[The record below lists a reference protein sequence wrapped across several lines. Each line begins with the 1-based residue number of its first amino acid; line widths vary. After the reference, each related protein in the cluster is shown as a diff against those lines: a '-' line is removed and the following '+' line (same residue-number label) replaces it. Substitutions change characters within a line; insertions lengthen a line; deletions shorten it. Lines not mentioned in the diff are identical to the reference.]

1 MTVQVALLVIAS
13 ITLLLAL
20 LGWAYQLGRSDAR
33 TSRNE
38 QDIARLQQ
46 QRDEDEKDLKAELRG
61 SFDKVYKKIDDLP
74 CHNPG
79 WRKDKC

>member
-1 MTVQVALLVIAS
+1 MNITDVGVA
-13 ITLLLAL
+13 ITLILAI

-38 QDIARLQQ
+38 QDIAKLQQ
-46 QRDEDEKDLKAELRG
+46 QRESDLDKLTNKISDG
-61 SFDKVYKKIDDLP
+61 FSKVYEKIDDLP

-79 WRKDKC
+79 WNKDGCK